1 MKLLSPGICAGSE
14 TIGVDQLRWMS
25 LRGAVTA
32 LISCLSLW
40 RDLLEVGATY
50 LQKKGGPQVPDV
62 TGALS
67 LYDES
72 FAGPAL
78 MRSNHL

>member
-50 LQKKGGPQVPDV
+50 LKKR
-62 TGALS
+62 GARKCLTLQGRFLCTTS
-67 LYDES
+67 LLR
-72 FAGPAL
+72 A
-78 MRSNHL
+78 RR